1 MLLSNFLHNDDF
13 QYWYEVTKHQD
24 LQDQKKNHVED
35 LYYDEQ
41 EMLLSIYYKQEYRK
55 QSRTEQHELGQER

>member
-1 MLLSNFLHNDDF
+1 MLLSNFLHDGDS

-35 LYYDEQ
+35 LYYNEQ
-41 EMLLSIYYKQEYRK
+41 EMHGIGVLFLSINKINK
-55 QSRTEQHELGQER
+55 